1 MKNEDLLS
9 GVLWLLGVAA
19 IFLIATA
26 VAMAAARDGL
36 VLWEEAT
43 AAVRAL
49 STIST
54 MLVAA
59 VAVIH
64 MKIGRAKKD

>member
-1 MKNEDLLS
+1 VNNEDLLS
-9 GVLWLLGVAA
+9 GVLWLLGVATV
-19 IFLIATA
+19 FLIATA

-36 VLWEEAT
+36 VLWHEAS

-59 VAVIH
+59 VGVIH
-64 MKIGRAKKD
+64 MRSGRAKKD